1 MSECAWLVPKIDHQ
15 RWSNP
20 FTQSGLRL
28 PAAAGQEGCQLHEA
42 GFMRLDELWR
52 HEGVCS
58 PFWRVF
64 YDFNGGAWV
73 RSGGRRF
80 ELGPEQIA
88 VMPEGVPFDCGSR
101 SGVEHL
107 WLHFSMYLMLPQ
119 AAPTVFALP
128 AGAALQSVADELR
141 GYIEAGELAAVRH
154 TGLAMLHL
162 IFAGSPGVRA
172 EAVPDRLRRVFNSIE
187 HTMDGDITNATL
199 ARQAG
204 MSVEA
209 FIRWFKARTG
219 RTPAAFVAER
229 RIREA
234 CRLLAF
240 AEDSVEQVAEAVGFA
255 NRHHFS
261 RVFKRY
267 AGCGPAAF
275 RRGRTR
281 IS

>member
-1 MSECAWLVPKIDHQ
+1 MPKIDHQ

-42 GFMRLDELWR
+42 GCMRLDADWR

-64 YDFNGGAWV
+64 YDFNVGAWV

-80 ELGPEQIA
+80 ELGPGKVV

-101 SGVEHL
+101 QGVEHL
-107 WLHFSMYLMLPQ
+107 WLHFSMYLMLPP
-119 AAPTVFALP
+119 AAPGVFALP
-128 AGAALQSVADELR
+128 AGAALRAVAGELR
-141 GYIEAGELAAVRH
+141 DHIAAGELAAVRH
-154 TGLAMLHL
+154 TGTAMLHL

-172 EAVPDRLRRVFNSIE
+172 ETVPDRLRRVFNSIE
-187 HTMDGDITNATL
+187 HSLDGDITNPTL

-261 RVFKRY
+261 RVFKRH

-281 IS
+281 I

>member
-1 MSECAWLVPKIDHQ
+1 
-15 RWSNP
+15 
-20 FTQSGLRL
+20 
-28 PAAAGQEGCQLHEA
+28 
-42 GFMRLDELWR
+42 MRLDGLWR

-80 ELGPEQIA
+80 ELGPEKA
-88 VMPEGVPFDCGSR
+88 VVMPEGVPFDCGSR
-101 SGVEHL
+101 AGVEHL
-107 WLHFSMYLMLPQ
+107 WLHFSMCLMLPQ
-119 AAPTVFALP
+119 AAPEVFALP
-128 AGAALQSVADELR
+128 AGAALRAVAGELR
-141 GYIEAGELAAVRH
+141 GYIETGELAAVRH
-154 TGLAMLHL
+154 TGSAMLHL

-187 HTMDGDITNATL
+187 HTLDGDITNATL

-240 AEDSVEQVAEAVGFA
+240 AEDSVEQVAEAAGFA

-281 IS
+281 I